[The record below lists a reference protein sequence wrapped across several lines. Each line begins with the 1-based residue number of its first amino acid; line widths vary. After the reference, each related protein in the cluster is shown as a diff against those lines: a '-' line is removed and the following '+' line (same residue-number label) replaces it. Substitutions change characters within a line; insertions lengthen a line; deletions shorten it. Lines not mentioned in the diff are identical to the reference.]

1 MDILCS
7 NEIFN
12 NIKLELNNAVFSVQ
26 IITAYCKKSAFRI
39 LNNCISNKVTEKRLL
54 VRFRLEDII
63 NGSTD
68 FEVIEYAQNAGW
80 KVYIRFDLHAKTYI
94 VDNKR
99 CLIGS
104 ANATNSGLS
113 IGQRGNM
120 EICSLTNIESK
131 DVDKIDNIFLDSIL
145 VDDDILKNMKEQL
158 KKAKDLNKERKLDWD
173 LSITKLFKPKINTLF
188 SYEFPQNGEILNN
201 EYLSFLDITYDGDL
215 NKVKNALRC
224 SNVYL
229 WLTQTLK
236 NNGGCLY
243 FGALSQK
250 LHNAIVTDPKPYRKE
265 VKTMLSNL
273 LEFIEFLNMEEITI
287 DRPNYSQRIKLV
299 QND

>member
-1 MDILCS
+1 MVEKIQRSHHIL
-7 NEIFN
+7 
-12 NIKLELNNAVFSVQ
+12 
-26 IITAYCKKSAFRI
+26 Y
-39 LNNCISNKVTEKRLL
+39 ISNKVTEKRLL

-145 VDDDILKNMKEQL
+145 VDDDILTNMKEQL